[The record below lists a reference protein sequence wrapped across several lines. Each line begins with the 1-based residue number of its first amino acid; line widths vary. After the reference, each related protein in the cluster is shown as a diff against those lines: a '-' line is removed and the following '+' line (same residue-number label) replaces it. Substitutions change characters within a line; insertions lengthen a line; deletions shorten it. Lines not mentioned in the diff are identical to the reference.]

1 MQKKYKDLTD
11 MLENCQEAKQFY
23 NSLPD
28 YVRSTIKERGDNVLS
43 EDSLHTYANN
53 LLSGDD

>member
-1 MQKKYKDLTD
+1 MQKKYNNLSD
-11 MLENCQEAKQFY
+11 MLENCQEAKNFY

-28 YVRSTIKERGDNVLS
+28 YVKSTIKERGDNVLS
-43 EDSLHTYANN
+43 LDSLHTYADN